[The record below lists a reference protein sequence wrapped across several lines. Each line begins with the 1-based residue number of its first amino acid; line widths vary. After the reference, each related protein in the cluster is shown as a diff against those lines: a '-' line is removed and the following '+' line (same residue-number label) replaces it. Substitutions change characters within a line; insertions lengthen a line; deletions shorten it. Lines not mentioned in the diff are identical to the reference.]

1 MWSHLESKLSGILCS
16 AFVAMFEEN
25 PGVKEKFYSGIS
37 TGAGSDVGMVKN
49 GEHYKLTILNYCLM
63 DFDLFLRT
71 TVLLLQRAVKQ
82 TQAVP
87 GRTVKEQ
94 REHISPN
101 HAERIFLSSVVR

>member
-49 GEHYKLTILNYCLM
+49 GENT
-63 DFDLFLRT
+63 
-71 TVLLLQRAVKQ
+71 
-82 TQAVP
+82 
-87 GRTVKEQ
+87 
-94 REHISPN
+94 
-101 HAERIFLSSVVR
+101 